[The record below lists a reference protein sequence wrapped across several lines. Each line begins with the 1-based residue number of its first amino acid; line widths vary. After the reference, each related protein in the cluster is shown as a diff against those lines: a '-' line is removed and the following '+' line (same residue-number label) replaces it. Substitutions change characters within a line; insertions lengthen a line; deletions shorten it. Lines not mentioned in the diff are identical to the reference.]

1 MRDALQQLQMGACS
15 EEQRMQLLQ
24 QLQIEAS
31 QGDAQAAAALTSL
44 KSDMA
49 MVSSPPQSFSPQHQ
63 QQQHQALQQ
72 RNQLVQI
79 SL

>member
-1 MRDALQQLQMGACS
+1 MGACS

-24 QLQIEAS
+24 QLQNEAS

-63 QQQHQALQQ
+63 QQQYQALQQ
-72 RNQLVQI
+72 RNQLMQI

>member
-1 MRDALQQLQMGACS
+1 MGACS

-24 QLQIEAS
+24 QLQNEAS

-44 KSDMA
+44 KSGMA

-79 SL
+79 